1 MLLQGTYYL
10 SYPIGFNY
18 MAPIPTQLGSQGH
31 SSLPHTSQAITTRM
45 QYKPTLPLSTGYYS
59 CFYCY
64 TSSGGS
70 STFPNNDLHKSTT
83 RTSLSICKSDL

>member
-10 SYPIGFNY
+10 SYPIGFDY
-18 MAPIPTQLGSQGH
+18 MVPIPTQLGSQGH
-31 SSLPHTSQAITTRM
+31 SSLSRISQAITPRM
-45 QYKPTLPLSTGYYS
+45 QYKPTPPLSTGYYS

-83 RTSLSICKSDL
+83 RTSLFIYKSNL